1 MKAIDILE
9 LAMYAGRIMLESGA
23 EVYRVE
29 DTVARI
35 CKSFGASRIECTITV
50 TGMDASICYQGETV
64 TLIQRV
70 RKKEINLTKIERIN
84 QLSRDLAQGEPDI
97 QKAKELLDEIN
108 AIRSYKAVWLVLF
121 SGISSAFFCFM
132 FKGRI
137 ESSILAFFTGA
148 LTRLVLILLAKAGF
162 TGFIND
168 LAGGMLI
175 SFFSISLSSFFNT
188 GNINEIIIGS
198 IMILVPGVAI
208 TNAILDIFHQDYISG
223 TVKAVDALLTIVA
236 VSAGVA
242 IVFSLSNMFEG
253 GFL

>member
-97 QKAKELLDEIN
+97 QKAKNCWMKLTPFE
-108 AIRSYKAVWLVLF
+108 AIKPYGWSCFPVFLPLF
-121 SGISSAFFCFM
+121 LFHVQRKNRKQHIG
-132 FKGRI
+132 
-137 ESSILAFFTGA
+137 FFTGA